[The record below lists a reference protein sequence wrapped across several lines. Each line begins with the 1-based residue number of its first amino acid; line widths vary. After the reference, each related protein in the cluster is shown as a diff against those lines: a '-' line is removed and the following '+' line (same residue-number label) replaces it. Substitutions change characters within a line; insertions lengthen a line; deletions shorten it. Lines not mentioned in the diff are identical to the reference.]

1 MADLLGIELAR
12 PGVWQLASGKTTFS
26 VQHLKD
32 AADFYQVTGRQ
43 KLGIGLGHN
52 DPRFTGDPSF
62 GNITNVRY
70 EEDARG
76 PVLKG
81 DVVDMPGWLHA
92 AAPSRWPNRSIEG
105 YEDFEY
111 DGRKYRLVLTG
122 LALLGATPPGV
133 QNIRSLQDLQLALA
147 ASAARRI
154 VASAPVEEREHVLDD
169 DGLKCL
175 TCERPPP
182 VVVTAHL
189 KDKHNQKSHGNDHGV
204 DNHLGLPVEMV
215 GPDGLQPWNDV
226 TDDAK
231 VESLAESMR
240 DGGWRGP
247 PVVVIPGRDYGWG
260 AGSPIAITGS
270 HRIHAAREAGIEV
283 LTVDLDELLRKHGTS
298 LAEVDEQTGADPDDE
313 RHTESV
319 TRLDHFLP
327 GEVIERYGLDA
338 H

>member
-1 MADLLGIELAR
+1 VDLKNIELAR
-12 PGVWQLASGKTTFS
+12 PGVWQLASGRTTFT
-26 VQHLKD
+26 VEHLRD
-32 AADFYQVTGRQ
+32 AADFYQATGRQ

-169 DGLKCL
+169 DGLECVTCL
-175 TCERPPP
+175 REVAAAADTNP
-182 VVVTAHL
+182 VDDNQLKNYWLHEEGAAKWSTWTELYHHL
-189 KDKHNQKSHGNDHGV
+189 LKHMSAG
-204 DNHLGLPVEMV
+204 M
-215 GPDGLQPWNDV
+215 
-226 TDDAK
+226 AK
-231 VESLAESMR
+231 RV
-240 DGGWRGP
+240 
-247 PVVVIPGRDYGWG
+247 
-260 AGSPIAITGS
+260 
-270 HRIHAAREAGIEV
+270 AAQWF
-283 LTVDLDELLRKHGTS
+283 H
-298 LAEVDEQTGADPDDE
+298 
-313 RHTESV
+313 
-319 TRLDHFLP
+319 
-327 GEVIERYGLDA
+327 ERYGIWPGADLNRVK
-338 H
+338 HGKPPRGEQVGPG